1 MKAIRLLNV
10 ARAVLLAGC
19 VCTASFAI
27 PGKVRADE
35 ALAAVA
41 TNFAEVIE
49 ALAPGFEAASGHR
62 LRLASGS
69 TGKLYA
75 QIVNGAPFDIF
86 LAADQRR
93 PELLAASNGAVQGSR
108 FTYAI
113 GRLALWSPDA
123 DRISGDGA
131 NVLRR
136 GDFRHLAIAN
146 PKLAPY
152 GIAAKQTL
160 EELDLWAALQ
170 EKIVQGENIG
180 QAFALVATGNAE
192 VGFVAL
198 SAVLSP
204 RNRNTG
210 SRWEVPTQMYR
221 PIRQDAVLLA
231 HGADNAAARAFLVYI
246 KGDKAR
252 KVIAAFGY
260 GAD

>member
-1 MKAIRLLNV
+1 MKANQLSIS
-10 ARAVLLAGC
+10 ARAVLLVGC
-19 VCTASFAI
+19 VCAMSFAM
-27 PGKVRADE
+27 PFKAQADE

-41 TNFAEVIE
+41 TNFAEVME

-93 PELLAASNGAVQGSR
+93 PELLAASSSAVYGSR

-123 DRISGDGA
+123 NRITGDGA
-131 NVLRR
+131 RVLRR

-152 GIAAKQTL
+152 GMAARQTL
-160 EELDLWAALQ
+160 EELDLWARLQ

-192 VGFVAL
+192 IGFVAL

-204 RNRNTG
+204 RNRNAG
-210 SRWEVPTQMYR
+210 SRWEVPAQMYR

-231 HGADNAAARAFLVYI
+231 HGAENAAALAFLVYI
-246 KGDKAR
+246 KGDEAR